1 MDGAL
6 RRRGVGLVR
15 ATIRALSVRIAIVSG
30 ILFLSGSSALLFQ
43 TLWLRLSGLTFGNSV
58 WSAALILS
66 SFMAGLAL
74 GSTVAASSALG
85 RLRPLRIYAG
95 LEMIVALFGCT
106 LVFSI
111 PLLGEWMRPVF
122 QALWNHQQLLN
133 VLRFA
138 VSFLILLIP
147 TTAMGLTLPVL
158 MEDPHLKRQEFGR
171 DLGFLYGGNTL
182 GAMAGALLGEI
193 YLVQRC
199 GLLGTAWTAAGVG
212 CAAAAMPWTFAGA
225 EPTPAGKARVR

>member
-15 ATIRALSVRIAIVSG
+15 ATIRALSVRLAIVAV
-30 ILFLSGSSALLFQ
+30 ILFLSGTSALLFQ
-43 TLWLRLSGLTFGNSV
+43 TLWLRLSGLAFGNSV

-74 GSTVAASSALG
+74 GSTIAASSTLG
-85 RLRPLRIYAG
+85 RLRPLRVYAG
-95 LEMIVALFGCT
+95 LEIIVALFGCT

-111 PLLGEWMRPVF
+111 PLLGEWMSPLF
-122 QALWNHQQLLN
+122 QALWNHQQFLN

-138 VSFLILLIP
+138 ISFLILLIP

-158 MEDPHLKRQEFGR
+158 LEDPLFNRQEFGR
-171 DLGFLYGGNTL
+171 AMALLYGANAL
-182 GAMAGALLGEI
+182 GAMAGALLGET
-193 YLVQRC
+193 YLV
-199 GLLGTAWTAAGVG
+199 
-212 CAAAAMPWTFAGA
+212 
-225 EPTPAGKARVR
+225 